1 MTTTQPPPVAEA
13 PVEIRFAEGIP
24 GFPEHT
30 RFTLIELAED
40 GAFQLLQSLDD
51 EGVAMIVTNP
61 WLFLPDYEMEIPDDT
76 RAELG
81 LDAPED
87 AVVLSAVTLDS
98 SNNRFHV
105 NLLGPFVVHRETGHG
120 RQLIL
125 ADSDHPVRATVDLT
139 WVS

>member
-1 MTTTQPPPVAEA
+1 MTSTNPSVAGV

-24 GFPEHT
+24 GFPDHT
-30 RFTLIELAED
+30 RFTLVELAED

-51 EGVAMIVTNP
+51 EGVAMLVTTP
-61 WLFLPDYEMEIPDDT
+61 WLFFPGYEMEIPDDT
-76 RAELG
+76 QAELG

-87 AVVLSAVTLDS
+87 AIVFSAVTLDATHD
-98 SNNRFHV
+98 RFHV

-125 ADSDHPVRATVDLT
+125 ADSSHPVRATVDFT
-139 WVS
+139 WMS